1 MVLWLAIVIYSIGLA
16 AVLHLRPSLMF
27 HENGTWKEFG
37 YQRTPASRYTIF
49 PFWLFSIAWA
59 FVSYAVA
66 SAVSWIVP
74 AGGVAAAATTLYY
87 ESNRSNYDEE
97 SEDED
102 GTTDF
107 EPISQVSEP
116 TRRPRGRPRKVT
128 SAPTQGQTQTQ
139 TQAPSDTRPGYYV
152 LDPASKEEGLH
163 RYIYYGPTAPPVSS

>member
-1 MVLWLAIVIYSIGLA
+1 MVLWLAIVIYSMGMA

-37 YQRTPASRYTIF
+37 YQRAPASRYTIF

-74 AGGVAAAATTLYY
+74 AGGAAAAATAVYY
-87 ESNRSNYDEE
+87 ESNRANYN
-97 SEDED
+97 EDSD
-102 GTTDF
+102 DDDDDQSDF
-107 EPISQVSEP
+107 EPVSHVTEP
-116 TRRPRGRPRKVT
+116 PKRPRGRPRKVT
-128 SAPTQGQTQTQ
+128 SAPTQSQTPV
-139 TQAPSDTRPGYYV
+139 QAETRPGYYV

-163 RYIYYGPTAPPVSS
+163 RYIYYGPTPPPASS

>member
-1 MVLWLAIVIYSIGLA
+1 MVLWLAIVFYSIGLA

-37 YQRTPASRYTIF
+37 YQRAPASRYTIF

-74 AGGVAAAATTLYY
+74 AGGAAAAATAVYY
-87 ESNRSNYDEE
+87 ESNRGNYDEE

-116 TRRPRGRPRKVT
+116 PKRPRGRPRKMNSV
-128 SAPTQGQTQTQ
+128 P

-163 RYIYYGPTAPPVSS
+163 RYIYYGPTAPPT